1 MSKPKVVAIVQA
13 RLGSTRL
20 PGKVL
25 KDLAGA
31 PVLERCLGRLK
42 RARCLDA
49 IVVATT
55 TLEADKPL
63 ADWCAERGWACER
76 GSEEDLLDR
85 YYLAARKHRAEVVVR
100 VTSDCP
106 LIDPDLVD
114 QVVGEFL
121 ARQPQ
126 VDYASTRL
134 PQYRYPRGLD
144 TEVMTMAALET
155 AWREDQNPAWREHV
169 TPYLY
174 FHPERFRLHGVMHHQ
189 DLSRFRLTVDT
200 PEDLELIRLIY
211 VHFDHDRFT
220 WQEAVELVEAHPRWQ
235 AINAEV
241 RQKEVPRD

>member
-1 MSKPKVVAIVQA
+1 MQA

-25 KDLAGA
+25 MDLMGA
-31 PVLERCLGRLK
+31 PVLERCLSRLK
-42 RARCLDA
+42 RAASLDA

-55 TLEADKPL
+55 TLDSDQPL
-63 ADWCAERGWACER
+63 ADWCAAHGWACAR

-85 YYLAARKHRAEVVVR
+85 YYQAALAHQAEVVVR

-106 LIDPDLVD
+106 LMDPELVD
-114 QVVGEFL
+114 QVVDEFM
-121 ARQPQ
+121 ARQPR

-134 PQYRYPRGLD
+134 PQYHYPRGLD
-144 TEVMTMAALET
+144 TEVMTMAALAT
-155 AWREDQNPAWREHV
+155 AWQEDSNPAWREHV

-174 FHPERFRLHGVMHHQ
+174 FHPERFRLHGVMHPE

-200 PEDLELIRLIY
+200 PEDLELLRLIY
-211 VHFDHDRFT
+211 AHFGHDRFT
-220 WQEAVELVEAHPRWQ
+220 WLQAVELLQAHPEWQ

-241 RQKEVPRD
+241 RQKEIPRP